1 MIPSSARSTASEA
14 KPLPPQLVPL
24 LGGTLEKV
32 KGALDRLLPHGDK
45 RTVLQEAEFEDEA
58 EDDGLER
65 EMMLQGAG

>member
-1 MIPSSARSTASEA
+1 M
-14 KPLPPQLVPL
+14 
-24 LGGTLEKV
+24 EKV

-45 RTVLQEAEFEDEA
+45 RTVLQEAEFEDED